1 MAQQFQF
8 YKGEDFKIR
17 ILPESSEITIDAN
30 TKCALLVFP
39 SNIDFNDMSDGNKAR
54 VKVPATYFMDGKIE
68 FTIPFYET
76 MNMELGDYTVEFIVG
91 DGSTYGTD
99 STGSRNIFRYDN
111 LFTVVDGGPVIKSGY
126 EIITPENA

>member
-1 MAQQFQF
+1 MAQNFQF

-17 ILPESSEITIDAN
+17 ILPESSDITIDQS

-39 SNIDFNDMSDGNKAR
+39 ENIDFSDTSEQNRAR
-54 VKVPATYFMDGKIE
+54 IQAPIPYWVDGKIE
-68 FTIPFYET
+68 FTIPFYTT

-91 DGSTYGTD
+91 DGSIYGTD
-99 STGSRNIFRYDN
+99 TTGSRNIFRFDK

-126 EIITPENA
+126 SIVTPTTE

>member
-1 MAQQFQF
+1 MAQNFQF

-17 ILPESSEITIDAN
+17 ILPESSDITIDQS

-39 SNIDFNDMSDGNKAR
+39 ENIDFNDTSEQNRAR
-54 VKVPATYFMDGKIE
+54 IQTPVPYWVDGKIE
-68 FTIPFYET
+68 FTIPFYTT

-91 DGSTYGTD
+91 DGSIYGTD
-99 STGSRNIFRYDN
+99 TTGSRNIFRFDK

-126 EIITPENA
+126 SIVTPTTE